1 MRIVDIRE
9 TVVPIKSEIRN
20 AYIDFSQMT
29 VSVLALVTDVIRE
42 GKPVVGFGF
51 NSNGRYAPSGLLRD
65 RFIPRLKAAD
75 PTTLVDESRENLDQ
89 LDRELV
95 RLAWEHS
102 ANESLAIMVR
112 SIHTIKGTS
121 GFLGFPHIERVAHAG
136 ECLRARLRDGQF
148 SLTGDIRRRVAAMAA
163 AVRPMLGEIESTG
176 HDGENDYPDLLAELN
191 RLANAASA
199 GS

>member
-1 MRIVDIRE
+1 VGEAKKPSLSGMDEIVKE
-9 TVVPIKSEIRN
+9 FLT
-20 AYIDFSQMT
+20 
-29 VSVLALVTDVIRE
+29 
-42 GKPVVGFGF
+42 
-51 NSNGRYAPSGLLRD
+51 
-65 RFIPRLKAAD
+65 
-75 PTTLVDESRENLDQ
+75 ESRENLDQ